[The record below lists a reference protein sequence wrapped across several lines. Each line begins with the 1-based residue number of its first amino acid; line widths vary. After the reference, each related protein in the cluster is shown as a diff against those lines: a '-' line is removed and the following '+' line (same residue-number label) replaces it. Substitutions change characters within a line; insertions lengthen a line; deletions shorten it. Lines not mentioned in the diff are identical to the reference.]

1 MGIYICV
8 DLCQQLCW
16 EQGNFTQTLLG
27 TKANHG
33 VVCLIYEK
41 VLRLS
46 SATNKHFSQGEI
58 MNFIDVDVEK
68 ISNLA
73 YVLPFVASLPVQLI
87 FSLTLLF
94 YYFGISLF
102 AGITMGIIF
111 GTINYNLAKVR
122 AGVQEMILKE
132 KDQRMRH
139 TTEAVDHIKT
149 IKFNSWSRLFID
161 KILGVR
167 NREVYLVKVSII
179 LDALDSFLA
188 RMVTPSLVISTL
200 GVFLS
205 LGGEISI
212 AKAYAG
218 IQVFTYLEMPLRWFP
233 EFVSSFLE
241 FTVSMKRIQN
251 FLLCNELN
259 PDILSIKDTSLDK
272 TNIDLKISNGNFTW
286 GGVKQTK
293 FEVTKEFDQGKCY
306 N

>member
-1 MGIYICV
+1 
-8 DLCQQLCW
+8 
-16 EQGNFTQTLLG
+16 
-27 TKANHG
+27 
-33 VVCLIYEK
+33 
-41 VLRLS
+41 
-46 SATNKHFSQGEI
+46 
-58 MNFIDVDVEK
+58 
-68 ISNLA
+68 
-73 YVLPFVASLPVQLI
+73 
-87 FSLTLLF
+87 
-94 YYFGISLF
+94 
-102 AGITMGIIF
+102 
-111 GTINYNLAKVR
+111 
-122 AGVQEMILKE
+122 
-132 KDQRMRH
+132 MRH

-218 IQVFTYLEMPLRWFP
+218 IQIFTYLEMPLRWFP

-259 PDILSIKDTSLDK
+259 PDVLSIKDKSLDK
-272 TNIDLKISNGNFTW
+272 TSIDLKISNANFTW

-293 FEVTKEFDQGKCY
+293 LEVTKEFDQGKCY
-306 N
+306 NQSAMCEFITIGC